1 MKSVP
6 ARALSLMAV
15 CLAFLL
21 GGCLDYDE
29 EMWLEGDL
37 SGHAVLTFS
46 IPDQPLITDEISK
59 RINESSIRQEL
70 ERIPGVKMEK
80 FESFRDSGKYG
91 ARVSIRFESVEKLSG
106 FSVSPTDSTPVAP
119 FGTITVHRE
128 NGHMVLER
136 TLATLPEM
144 KGKGAAAQKLLG
156 LLLGNNFLD
165 YKLHLPGEPVTSNS
179 GHISTAD
186 RTVEWKFT
194 LGQALRE
201 PTIMRVEWKNSSS
214 WKLVAGIGLGAAF
227 LGAGLYAATRRPARK
242 VG

>member
-6 ARALSLMAV
+6 ARALSLLAA
-15 CLAFLL
+15 CLALLL

-59 RINESSIRQEL
+59 RINEDSIRQNL
-70 ERIPGVKMEK
+70 EKVPGVKMEK
-80 FESFRDSGKYG
+80 FESFHDSGKFG
-91 ARVSIRFESVEKLSG
+91 ARISIRFDSVEKLSS
-106 FSVSPTDSTPVAP
+106 FSVSPSDAAPVAP
-119 FGTITVHRE
+119 FGTITVRRE
-128 NGHMVLER
+128 NGHVFLER

-144 KGKGAAAQKLLG
+144 KGKGAVAQKFLGVLLG
-156 LLLGNNFLD
+156 SNFLD

-179 GHISTAD
+179 GHVSASD
-186 RTVEWKFT
+186 HLVEWKFT

-201 PTIMRVEWKNSSS
+201 PTVMRVEWKNSSH
-214 WKLVAGIGLGAAF
+214 WKMIAVIIIAIV
-227 LGAGLYAATRRPARK
+227 GAGLFAATRARK
-242 VG
+242 TS